1 MIEKLLMKLSLR
13 DVISPSEEERLRA
26 LPAERQT
33 IERHRT
39 IAFAGREVNQSII
52 VVNGLLCRYKD
63 LRNGGRQIS
72 GIHIAGDFA
81 DLHGFTLKRLDDSIL
96 AMTRC
101 EIALVPHERLRKLTE
116 ECPHLTRL
124 LWFTTNLDAAIH
136 REWVLSLGRRSALQ
150 RMAHFF
156 CELWVRHDIVGLAQP
171 DGFALGMTQNELAEC
186 MGLTPVHV
194 NRTLKLLREMDLARF
209 RNGYVEIPGLD
220 ELKSAAEFDDTYLSL
235 ESRPR

>member
-13 DVISPSEEERLRA
+13 DVISAEEQERLKA
-26 LPAERQT
+26 LPTDRQI

-39 IAFAGREVNQSII
+39 IAFAGCEVNQSII
-52 VVNGLLCRYKD
+52 VVDGLLCRYKD

-72 GIHIAGDFA
+72 GVDIAGDFA

-124 LWFTTNLDAAIH
+124 LWFTTNLEAAIH
-136 REWVLSLGRRSALQ
+136 RERLLSLGRRTALQ

-156 CELWVRHDIVGLAQP
+156 CELWVRHEIVGLAQP
-171 DGFALGMTQNELAEC
+171 DGFPLGMTQNELAEC

-209 RNGYVEIPGLD
+209 RNGYVEIPGLG
-220 ELKSAAEFDDTYLSL
+220 ELKSVAEFDETYLSL
-235 ESRPR
+235 ERRPR